1 MAVDITTSTRV
12 KELVKNYNAANQDK
26 FLEQFGTGE
35 TFKFVKNN
43 DKSFGVVIGDDD
55 EFFIGETPTIAWKF
69 EIKEGE
75 LKAYRSDEV
84 LIAGNKSKNISDAT
98 EHIQSNDNQGMVPV
112 SNLREIAKMLTILNS
127 QKKGEEAKFYNAAKK
142 LVQTQY
148 HNLLTDF
155 LKASDED
162 REAKGKKLAE
172 FVDIFHSEF
181 RVKTQEGDVF
191 DGFYNTK
198 NHIKDGSKYFQ
209 TDKINPENFLTTL
222 KSQQNKLNIFNNL
235 SDDSKESTAYQSQ
248 ALYRSQTI
256 SSLIDALKDDG
267 LDDDVINTA
276 KAEVDKFVNDKD
288 GLTNKELNSLVTTL
302 LTEQAKAKAPGD
314 LIKDADKISTIKK
327 ILSNKDTQI
336 SDKAIIKQDGNKVYI
351 IDPNT
356 ENFSYSIKVLEVTDE
371 GKVNLGSTNNYQNL
385 KFEDLDDSITM
396 TEAQAPDSSTEIAKL
411 TKEIKESKTKLPHG
425 GTDRQTALDEIKRK
439 IHDRETKLKT
449 SIEDA
454 ILHHKVLK
462 EINPEVEDSVLE
474 EKTKALFKAYGL
486 EIEED
491 TDLSSITN
499 FINKSPIKKEELNSA
514 ISELLSSQEAD
525 SKSLINKLSEEART
539 DNPEIIN
546 YFSELISPRSGN
558 AVSPYVKELAEK
570 IMLQIGTKQVPS
582 QRLISELRQATK
594 LPENFDAE
602 LKALIKEA
610 QKSTDKIYLPAF
622 SYDLKLKEAMQIVN
636 DKIGENAQDQNLA
649 EFFKLYNSPE
659 LPQEIADKH
668 KDIIS
673 ELRSKNINNPRTI
686 RQALI
691 AYYLASEKAANP
703 DRAESTSPA
712 YSHSAAEPLEYKS
725 LQGKNFDMQKF
736 VERFQSDKAL
746 RQKVYDEL
754 MQSDFSQ
761 DPDLSARMV
770 TMFDTLF
777 NPKNKEIY
785 NNFNSNNL
793 EYQKSLMEFAE
804 KYQGFF
810 QASPAFNTKSKA
822 KSYEMS
828 PIALSNFVKFNFSS
842 NDKSDYTELKSLM
855 SELGLFNGQ
864 ENLISQLNPADYAN
878 PEVVTRMKQRLS
890 SYSNDP
896 NKAVTRQEIE
906 DILWLHG
913 YIDGNN
919 INTTKIENN
928 IKSKL
933 DTFLTETFV
942 QAQTNPAAF
951 YDRADEEISRLSRIR
966 GILGAE
972 NLQEKDLGHQTITNE
987 EIAKS
992 LSYFVDFVSKVED
1005 EYDAPKQEP
1014 LNIPLLLPE
1023 TIRVES
1029 KDAKPATEGST
1040 SYLSR
1045 PRKEIDW
1052 SQIIEDTYS
1061 TKKNFA
1067 DEFRLLA

>member
-1 MAVDITTSTRV
+1 
-12 KELVKNYNAANQDK
+12 
-26 FLEQFGTGE
+26 
-35 TFKFVKNN
+35 
-43 DKSFGVVIGDDD
+43 
-55 EFFIGETPTIAWKF
+55 
-69 EIKEGE
+69 
-75 LKAYRSDEV
+75 
-84 LIAGNKSKNISDAT
+84 
-98 EHIQSNDNQGMVPV
+98 
-112 SNLREIAKMLTILNS
+112 MLTILDS
-127 QKKGEEAKFYNAAKK
+127 QKKDEEAKFYNAAKS
-142 LVQTQY
+142 LVQKQY
-148 HNLLTDF
+148 DNLLKDF
-155 LKASDED
+155 LNAGDED

-191 DGFYNTK
+191 DGYYKTK
-198 NHIKDGSKYFQ
+198 NHIKDGSQFFKEGS
-209 TDKINPENFLTTL
+209 INPENFLTTL
-222 KSQQNKLNIFNNL
+222 KSQQNRLNIFNNNL

-248 ALYRSQTI
+248 AVYRSQTI
-256 SSLIDALKDDG
+256 SSLIDALSNNG
-267 LDDDVINTA
+267 LDTDVINTA
-276 KAEVDKFVNDKD
+276 KAQVNKFVSDKD

-302 LTEQAKAKAPGD
+302 LTEQAKAKAPGA
-314 LIKDADKISTIKK
+314 LETEANKISTIKK
-327 ILSNKDTQI
+327 ILSNKYTQI

-351 IDPNT
+351 IEPNT

-371 GKVNLGSTNNYQNL
+371 GEMKLGSINNYQNL
-385 KFEDLDDSITM
+385 KFDDLESSITM
-396 TEAQAPDSSTEIAKL
+396 TAAKAPDSSSEIAKL
-411 TKEIKESKTKLPHG
+411 TKEIEESKTKLPHG
-425 GTDRQTALDEIKRK
+425 GIDRKTALDEIKRK
-439 IHDRETKLKT
+439 IHDRETILKT
-449 SIEDA
+449 NIEDA
-454 ILHHKVLK
+454 ILHHKVLL
-462 EINPEVEDSVLE
+462 EINPGVKDSVLK
-474 EKTKALFKAYGL
+474 EKIESLLEAYGL
-486 EIEED
+486 EKKD
-491 TDLSSITN
+491 AKTDLSSITN
-499 FINKSPIKKEELNSA
+499 FIKKSPLKKQDLDQT
-514 ISELLSSQEAD
+514 ITDLLTNNEVD

-558 AVSPYVKELAEK
+558 AASPYVKELAEK

-594 LPENFDAE
+594 LPENFDAD
-602 LKALIKEA
+602 LKALIEKA
-610 QKSTDKIYLPAF
+610 QNSEDKIYLPAF

-951 YDRADEEISRLSRIR
+951 YGRADEEISRLSRIR

-1005 EYDAPKQEP
+1005 EYDAPKASASRILGVEP
-1014 LNIPLLLPE
+1014 KKAQSSDN
-1023 TIRVES
+1023 ES
-1029 KDAKPATEGST
+1029 
-1040 SYLSR
+1040 LSFTNGLK
-1045 PRKEIDW
+1045 KELDW